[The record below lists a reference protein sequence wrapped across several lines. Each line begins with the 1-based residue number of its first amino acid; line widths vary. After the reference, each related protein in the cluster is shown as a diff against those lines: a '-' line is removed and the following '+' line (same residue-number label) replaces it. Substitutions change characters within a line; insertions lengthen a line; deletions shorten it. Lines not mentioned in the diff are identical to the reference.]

1 MKHLLLPL
9 FLLFFMAC
17 DGTVT
22 SDQVDSNDDIYQSY
36 LVNYNQTNRSLYA
49 EAQFRRARCRE
60 CLFNYFDYIKLVG
73 EDKIQFSIFD
83 KEELSYD
90 LTPTQLRMDRRQN
103 FFGSKAVPYYFLKDK
118 VTVDS
123 IKEKT
128 MSFRWYNSK
137 ESKTY
142 SYQLEILVPNLVSI
156 SHGDNALFNTN
167 SLDEIVLTFDE
178 SIEDFDT
185 VNLELINKEG
195 NSFHFEVAGNDNHQ
209 FVISGL
215 DLRRQALD
223 QSVTKRQNKKKKIGN
238 LTIKSKKTKDVPLLL
253 DGTHTYKM
261 NISARRVLTEKE
273 LEDSGA
279 HMVDLIQNI
288 KVNEQNLRIEF

>member
-1 MKHLLLPL
+1 MKHLFLPM
-9 FLLFFMAC
+9 FLLFFIAC
-17 DGTVT
+17 DGTVS
-22 SDQVDSNDDIYQSY
+22 SDEVDSNEDIYQSY
-36 LVNYNQTNRSLYA
+36 IVNYNQTNRSLYA

-60 CLFNYFDYIKLVG
+60 CLFNYYDYIKLVG
-73 EDKIQFSIFD
+73 DDKIQFSIFD
-83 KEELSYD
+83 KDELSYD

-103 FFGSKAVPYYFLKDK
+103 FYGAKAVPYYYLKDK

-137 ESKTY
+137 EAKTY
-142 SYQLEILVPNLVSI
+142 SYQLEILVPNLVSM

-178 SIEDFDT
+178 SIDDFDS

-195 NSFHFEVAGNDNHQ
+195 NSFHFEVDGNENNQ
-209 FVISGL
+209 FVISGP
-215 DLRRQALD
+215 DLRQQALN

-238 LTIKSKKTKDVPLLL
+238 LKIKTKKTKDVPLLL

-273 LEDSGA
+273 LEQSGS

-288 KVNEQNLRIEF
+288 KINEQNLRIEF